1 MNTTTW
7 SLIGKKALVTGSTK
21 GIGLATAWEMMALG
35 AEVVIVSRQQAD
47 IDRVIAEAK
56 NFNYRITGVEADV
69 STKDGRI
76 RIVKHIQ
83 KHGGTLDVLVNNV
96 GTNIRK
102 SFLDQT
108 EEEMD
113 VVFKTNLTS
122 GVELVK
128 LMFPFLKESK
138 VASVVNVASVAGSI
152 DVGTGAAYG
161 MSKGAEIQLTKILA
175 NEWGVHGIRVNT
187 VSPWFT
193 ETPLTETLLKNTETV
208 TKVLTRT
215 PLGRIAK
222 ASEMANVIAFLA
234 MEKSS
239 YLTGQNIIVD
249 GGMTTRGLY

>member
-1 MNTTTW
+1 MNTNTW

-21 GIGLATAWEMMALG
+21 GIGLAAAWELMSLG
-35 AEVVIVSRQQAD
+35 AEVMIVSRHQAD
-47 IDRVIAEAK
+47 IDQVLAEAK
-56 NFNYRITGVEADV
+56 KMNYEIFGVEADV
-69 STKDGRI
+69 STKEGREKI
-76 RIVKHIQ
+76 YKSVVQLGSR
-83 KHGGTLDVLVNNV
+83 LDILVNNV

-102 SFLDQT
+102 SFLDTT

-113 VVFKTNLTS
+113 GVFKTNLTS
-122 GVELVK
+122 GVELAK
-128 LMFPFLKESK
+128 SMFPFLKESNA
-138 VASVVNVASVAGSI
+138 ASIINVASVAGSV
-152 DVGTGAAYG
+152 DAGTGAAYG
-161 MSKGAEIQLTKILA
+161 ISKGAEIQLTKVLA

-193 ETPLTETLLKNTETV
+193 ETPLTEPLLKKPEIV
-208 TKVLTRT
+208 AKVQART

-249 GGMTTRGLY
+249 GGMTTRAL